1 MPTISS
7 GRLAL
12 ATSSLALVVA
22 IGGTGYA
29 VATIGTAD
37 LKNNA
42 VTSAKIKN
50 NTITGRDVNEQSLG
64 VVEFAEWAADA
75 SSAHDAETAKNV
87 NGVVIKE
94 INYIRPQNTGPEGVL
109 DTGTFGITAL
119 CHPGADLE
127 VIASTN
133 AVASIYVTA
142 WTDVDPEDPVAT
154 DLEDFTF
161 DPGDAVD
168 LLVGTPG
175 NNTTIQVTYN
185 TRAGHVVTLDLVADE
200 TVGECSLRGHAI
212 IS

>member
-1 MPTISS
+1 MPSITS

-50 NTITGRDVNEQSLG
+50 NSITGKDIKEITLG
-64 VVEFAEWAADA
+64 KVE
-75 SSAHDAETAKNV
+75 SAETADGAGSAQTAESV

-94 INYIRPQNTGPEGVL
+94 IDYLRPENAAPAGVL
-109 DTGTFGITAL
+109 DTGAFGITVL
-119 CHPGADLE
+119 CGDNGDLE
-127 VIASTN
+127 VFAATSVQASL
-133 AVASIYVTA
+133 YVTA
-142 WTDVDPEDPVAT
+142 STDANPQDPVAI
-154 DLEDFTF
+154 DAEDFTF
-161 DPGDAVD
+161 DPGETVD

-175 NNTTIQVTYN
+175 NNTTIHVTYS
-185 TRAGHVVTLDLVADE
+185 TRGGQVVTVDLVADE
-200 TVGECSLRGHAI
+200 TSSECSLRGHAI